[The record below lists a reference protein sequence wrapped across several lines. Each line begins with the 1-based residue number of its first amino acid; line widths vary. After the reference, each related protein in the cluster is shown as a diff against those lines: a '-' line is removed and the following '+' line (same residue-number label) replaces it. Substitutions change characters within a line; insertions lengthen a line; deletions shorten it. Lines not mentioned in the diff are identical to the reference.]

1 MNHTEKNKTTPKNF
15 TRKRCPRGE
24 RWNTKENKCKP
35 HIDIQVVP
43 KHKFLDCSK
52 YYVPTTPNEIQRMND
67 LKEQLKSRKI
77 NTNDLRNMVSDLIG
91 EERGINKNQILGA
104 RLSDEL
110 IRLIICLEGKVISD
124 SKSTHIESPT
134 EQEQP
139 ATESTVES
147 SIDQEQPA
155 TESTVESSIDQE
167 QSSDESIVESLTKQD
182 SDKVDINIELN
193 PEEQIMQNNIGIE
206 PSDIDSKEHN
216 KYLFDKEKIEY
227 THNTQDN
234 SFDFLYPDL
243 NDPDFNAKIA
253 SRKEFNDT
261 KFDGKVK
268 DIKKQAEILCKS
280 DFELLPHQMFVKN
293 FLSLQTPYN
302 SLLLYHG
309 LGTGKTC
316 SAIGVAEEMRSFM
329 KQV

>member
-1 MNHTEKNKTTPKNF
+1 
-15 TRKRCPRGE
+15 
-24 RWNTKENKCKP
+24 
-35 HIDIQVVP
+35 
-43 KHKFLDCSK
+43 
-52 YYVPTTPNEIQRMND
+52 
-67 LKEQLKSRKI
+67 
-77 NTNDLRNMVSDLIG
+77 
-91 EERGINKNQILGA
+91 
-104 RLSDEL
+104 
-110 IRLIICLEGKVISD
+110 
-124 SKSTHIESPT
+124 
-134 EQEQP
+134 
-139 ATESTVES
+139 
-147 SIDQEQPA
+147 
-155 TESTVESSIDQE
+155 
-167 QSSDESIVESLTKQD
+167 
-182 SDKVDINIELN
+182 
-193 PEEQIMQNNIGIE
+193 MQNNIGIE

-268 DIKKQAEILCKS
+268 DIKKQAELLCKS

-309 LGTGKTC
+309 LGTGNTC

-329 KQV
+329 KQVGITQKILIVASPNVQNNFRLQLFDERKLKLDGEQWNLNTCVGNSLLKEINPTNLKGISRDKIISLVGTTINKYYSFVVYT